1 VAAPPLSVSRSD
13 TANLASRPL
22 PWGGRRTGKMKLS
35 KTVKEDIAR
44 KAATA
49 MIAKK
54 RDTAYET
61 LRKELTAIA
70 ERQFA
75 NVPVRDMKKY
85 GEYIEFTNH
94 LKSGK
99 GYPDG
104 FIDVEGRNKRQ
115 YEAFGFVSS
124 SDIPLLKQFPCKVCE
139 YSIKVCD
146 EYADDYIKAVRKYML
161 LYFRAVENYKL
172 ILESLNTVSSDKML
186 ADNFPELLIFY
197 TIEDDDNKRL
207 VPIEKLNR
215 CKALL
220 RESRH
225 LFLESI

>member
-1 VAAPPLSVSRSD
+1 M
-13 TANLASRPL
+13 
-22 PWGGRRTGKMKLS
+22 RRLNKMKLS
-35 KTVKEDIAR
+35 KIIKEDIAR
-44 KAATA
+44 KAAAA

-54 RDTAYET
+54 RDAAYET

-75 NVPVRDMKKY
+75 DVPIKDMKKY
-85 GEYIEFTNH
+85 RDYIEFTNH

-104 FIDVEGRNKRQ
+104 FIDTKGRNKRQ
-115 YEAFGFVSS
+115 YEVFGFVPSY
-124 SDIPLLKQFPCKVCE
+124 DIPLLKYFPCKVYE

-146 EYADDYIKAVRKYML
+146 KYAEDYTKVIRKYML
-161 LYFRAVENYKL
+161 LYFQAAENYKL
-172 ILESLNTVSSDKML
+172 ILESLSTVSTDKQL
-186 ADNFPELLIFY
+186 SDNFPELLIFY
-197 TIEDDDNKRL
+197 TIEDNDNNQL

>member
-1 VAAPPLSVSRSD
+1 
-13 TANLASRPL
+13 
-22 PWGGRRTGKMKLS
+22 MKLS
-35 KTVKEDIAR
+35 KIVKEDIAR
-44 KAATA
+44 KAVVA

-54 RDTAYET
+54 RDAAYET

-75 NVPVRDMKKY
+75 AVPIKDMKKY
-85 GEYIEFTNH
+85 GEYIEFTNN

-99 GYPDG
+99 GCPDG
-104 FIDVEGRNKRQ
+104 FVDAEGRNKRR

-124 SDIPLLKQFPCKVCE
+124 CDIPLLKHFPCKVCE

-146 EYADDYIKAVRKYML
+146 KHAEDYTKAVRKYML
-161 LYFRAVENYKL
+161 LYFQVTENYKL
-172 ILESLNTVSSDKML
+172 ILESLNTVSTDKQL
-186 ADNFPELLIFY
+186 SDNFPELLVFY
-197 TIEDDDNKRL
+197 TIEDEGDKPL
-207 VPIEKLNR
+207 VPTEKLNR
-215 CKALL
+215 CKTLL

>member
-1 VAAPPLSVSRSD
+1 VAAPPLSVSRSG
-13 TANLASRPL
+13 TANLDSHPL
-22 PWGGRRTGKMKLS
+22 LWGGRRTGKMKLS
-35 KTVKEDIAR
+35 KIVKEDIAR
-44 KAATA
+44 KAAAA
-49 MIAKK
+49 MIAKR
-54 RDTAYET
+54 RDATYET

-75 NVPVRDMKKY
+75 DVPIKDMKKY
-85 GEYIEFTNH
+85 GEFIEFTNH

-104 FIDVEGRNKRQ
+104 FIEAEGRNKRQ

-124 SDIPLLKQFPCKVCE
+124 CDIPLLKQFPCKVCE
-139 YSIKVCD
+139 YSVKVCD

-161 LYFRAVENYKL
+161 LYFQAAENYKL
-172 ILESLNTVSSDKML
+172 ILESLNTVSSDKQL

-197 TIEDDDNKRL
+197 TIEDENDKRL

-215 CKALL
+215 CKVLL

-225 LFLESI
+225 LFFESI